1 MERGGGGRGQ
11 VGGMRGGGFF
21 ECADHAGP
29 RGGGL
34 SIEQSAEQR
43 ALHRVACI
51 YVCVCVLKVQD
62 LQDTYMCVQRGMC
75 LLRWVWVREEGCGG
89 VRH

>member
-1 MERGGGGRGQ
+1 M
-11 VGGMRGGGFF
+11 
-21 ECADHAGP
+21 
-29 RGGGL
+29 
-34 SIEQSAEQR
+34 
-43 ALHRVACI
+43 
-51 YVCVCVLKVQD
+51 CVCVLKVQD